1 MDTIEVVIV
10 EIAKLN
16 LGADDIL
23 VVRLPSGW
31 NHREVAARLRES
43 VGEHIRALLI
53 EMPAEISVIHP
64 DANGTYE
71 FET

>member
-1 MDTIEVVIV
+1 
-10 EIAKLN
+10 
-16 LGADDIL
+16 
-23 VVRLPSGW
+23 LPSGW